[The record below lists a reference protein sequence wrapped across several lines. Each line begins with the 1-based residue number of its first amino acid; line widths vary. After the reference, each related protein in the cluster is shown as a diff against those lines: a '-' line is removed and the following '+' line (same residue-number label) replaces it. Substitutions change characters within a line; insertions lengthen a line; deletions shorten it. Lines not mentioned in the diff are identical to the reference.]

1 MATRSCPKRNG
12 YSGNICAFCNY
23 WEGDA
28 NLRSRSSSLIEFDDK
43 AKGICL
49 KTRSTWTAGHGACSK
64 FELSPNASRY
74 AK

>member
-1 MATRSCPKRNG
+1 MTHSAPKKNG
-12 YSGNICAFCNY
+12 YLGNICAFCNY

-28 NLRSRSSSLIEFDDK
+28 NLRSRTSSLIEFDDK

-49 KTRSTWTAGHGACSK
+49 KNRSTRTSSLSACPK
-64 FELSPNASRY
+64 LELSPNASRY